1 MAYPSLFRSRIVAV
15 IMICGGALS
24 AARADGSDGVPAFFQ
39 PAAEVRS
46 GGVLE
51 ESYAYHRQSMTWP
64 NGEAPSPLPHSTQL
78 MVGTPGGRGGRVV
91 PAGGWYGYGFPVRT
105 FRWGWFGARHYYPTV
120 WWHEG
125 YYGDC
130 CRHAYRRGY

>member
-1 MAYPSLFRSRIVAV
+1 MRRHILNRDGERTTSLISAV
-15 IMICGGALS
+15 VVLGLLAISGVCRA
-24 AARADGSDGVPAFFQ
+24 ADGYGEAVPPTPRATI
-39 PAAEVRS
+39 RS

-51 ESYAYHRQSMTWP
+51 ESYTYHRQPQSYAQARTV
-64 NGEAPSPLPHSTQL
+64 E
-78 MVGTPGGRGGRVV
+78 

-105 FRWGWFGARHYYPTV
+105 VRWGWFGAEHYYPTV

-130 CRHAYRRGY
+130 CRYAYRCGY